1 MYTYNQANLVDTII
15 KANQVIESCLNQAH
29 IKGARKY
36 VNQVFKTYSSKS
48 GITYKTEP
56 AIFQI
61 YADLMNRLRI
71 KENSL

>member
-48 GITYKTEP
+48 GITYKIEP
-56 AIFQI
+56 TIFQI